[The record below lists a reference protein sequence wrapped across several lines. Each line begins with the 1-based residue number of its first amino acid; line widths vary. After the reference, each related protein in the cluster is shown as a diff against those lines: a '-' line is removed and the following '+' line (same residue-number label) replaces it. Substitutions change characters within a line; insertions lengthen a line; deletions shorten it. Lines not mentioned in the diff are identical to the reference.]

1 MSSLLT
7 LSFKL
12 LWRNW
17 RSGEVKIL
25 AGALVVAVA
34 IVTAIS
40 VFTDRLET
48 SLIKESATFLGA
60 DRVVESSQPIPVEWF
75 SSAEEQ
81 LMQQA
86 RTTEFVSMVFSGEDM
101 NLSSVKAVT
110 SSYPILG
117 HIEISDQPFAIDEST
132 IVVAEGVPAPGT
144 AWVDSRLLP
153 MLQASIGDEVQVGD
167 KRLTMT
173 KVIIN
178 EPDRGDALG
187 MMGPRL
193 MMNLDDLSSTN
204 VIQPGSRVTYRWL
217 LGGTQSQLD
226 DFVEWLTPNLN
237 DHQRLIDLE
246 SSQQQLANALDRG
259 KRFLLLAGIVGVLLA
274 GVAIAIAAQHF
285 ASRHIDQVALMKSLG
300 ASANRVRSL
309 YFFQLI
315 LLAFFSSFVGVALGE
330 GVQRLVSMTLSAL
343 FPVVLGG
350 ASFQAYEMGVFTGFM
365 CVVFFALPPLW
376 HLPKIPPIKILRREL
391 SFDALRTN
399 LQAGLGLVAILF
411 LIFIYSR
418 NVGLTLTVFF
428 SLLCIIVVSFGI
440 ARGLL
445 ALGKKIGDRA
455 GNIWRLALASLQ
467 RNTGQTTV
475 QILVFATAIMLL
487 LTLTTIRTS
496 LIDEW
501 QVRLPEDAP
510 NHILLNVAP
519 HEQSA
524 ISELFVSNDFKTP
537 DFSPMLRARL
547 VTINGKEPTE
557 KQKEENGVLRREL
570 MMSWRTELPK
580 DNEIIA
586 GQWWGRDSTF
596 SEDVIQPKEKVNEAV
611 LIENKLGGVSVEI
624 EVAKR
629 LDIHVGDVLGFSVGG
644 LNADVVVDSL
654 RSVNRDSFEWYIF
667 LAEPGVFDS
676 FQPTFRTDV
685 FLERKEKLFL
695 NQLLINHPTIVVF
708 EFDKILNQI
717 RSIVDQVSRGVELVL
732 WLVVF
737 GGFMV
742 LLAAVNSSMETR
754 LQEAGLIRALGSSR
768 KVILG
773 SIWAEFS
780 LLGFFAGVLAVI
792 SSEVFLL
799 GLQKWLLDVPLQP
812 HYGLW
817 LTGIVLGTFAIG
829 LLGLLSCRQVITSP
843 PALVLRGI
851 ES

>member
-1 MSSLLT
+1 MTALLS

-17 RSGEVKIL
+17 RSGEIKIL
-25 AGALVVAVA
+25 AGALVIAVA

-40 VFTDRLET
+40 VFTDRLES

-60 DRVVESSQPIPVEWF
+60 DRVVESSQPIPTEWF
-75 SSAEEQ
+75 TSADIES
-81 LMQQA
+81 MQQA
-86 RTTEFVSMVFSGEDM
+86 QTTEFVSMVFSGEEM
-101 NLSSVKAVT
+101 NLSSVKAVN
-110 SSYPILG
+110 SSYPLLG
-117 HIEISDQPFAIDEST
+117 KIEVSDQPFAVDDKT
-132 IVVAEGVPAPGT
+132 ITDASGVPSPGT

-153 MLQASIGDEVQVGD
+153 LLQASIGDEVQVGD

-193 MMNLDDLSSTN
+193 MMNLEDLASTN

-217 LGGTQSQLD
+217 LGGTKSQLD
-226 DFVEWLTPNLN
+226 DFVEWLTPELN

-285 ASRHIDQVALMKSLG
+285 ANRHIDQVALMKSLG
-300 ASANRVRSL
+300 ASASRIRTL
-309 YFFQLI
+309 YFLQLM
-315 LLAFFSSFVGVALGE
+315 LLAFFASLIGLALGE
-330 GVQRLVSMTLSAL
+330 IVQRLVSMTLSAL
-343 FPVVLGG
+343 FPVALGN

-365 CVVFFALPPLW
+365 CVLFFALPPLW

-391 SFDALRTN
+391 SVNSLRTN
-399 LQAGLGLVAILF
+399 LQAGLGLLAMLI

-418 NVGLTLTVFF
+418 NVGLTVTVFF
-428 SLLCIIVVSFGI
+428 SLVSIIAVSLGI
-440 ARGLL
+440 AHGLL
-445 ALGKKIGDRA
+445 ALGKKAGNRA

-467 RNTGQTTV
+467 RNPGQTAV

-519 HEQSA
+519 YERES
-524 ISELFVSNDFKTP
+524 ISNLLVKNNFDEPN
-537 DFSPMLRARL
+537 FSPMLRARL
-547 VTINGKEPTE
+547 VTINGDEPTE
-557 KQKEENGVLRREL
+557 KQKEENGVLKREL
-570 MMSWRTELPK
+570 MLSWRTELPE
-580 DNEIIA
+580 DNEVVE
-586 GQWWGRDSTF
+586 GQWWSVDSKTIDE
-596 SEDVIQPKEKVNEAV
+596 SS
-611 LIENKLGGVSVEI
+611 LGGVSVEV

-644 LNADVVVDSL
+644 LSADVVVDSL

-667 LAEPGVFDS
+667 LAEPGIFDS

-685 FLERKEKLFL
+685 FLEPSEKLFL
-695 NQLLINHPTIVVF
+695 NDLLIKHPTIVVF

-732 WLVVF
+732 WLVIF

-780 LLGFFAGVLAVI
+780 LLGFFAGILAVI

-799 GLQKWLLDVPLQP
+799 GLQKWLLDVPMQP
-812 HYGLW
+812 HYALW
-817 LTGIVLGTFAIG
+817 FIGITLGTISIG
-829 LLGLLSCRQVITSP
+829 LLGLLSCRKVVTSP